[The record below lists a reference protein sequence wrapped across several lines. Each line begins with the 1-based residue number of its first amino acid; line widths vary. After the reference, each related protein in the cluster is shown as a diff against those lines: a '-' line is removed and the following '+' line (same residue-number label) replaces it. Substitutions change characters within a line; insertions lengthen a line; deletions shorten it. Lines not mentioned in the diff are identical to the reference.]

1 MSFFLHC
8 SGLYFPTGDLAIE
21 ETLVTCEKEADVC
34 FGKVAEVVFP
44 RKVFLFFS
52 QVVLT
57 VSNSSSSSVGVI
69 QVTKGHGLI
78 AYLLPRLNP
87 FLQVTKGCG
96 VNASLAEIYNDATL
110 DVERQCFVSKI
121 SNSSK
126 TLVDLG
132 SLPLSSNGSVLS
144 GPSEEGTLTWSQEEL
159 CFCKGSQCNQGR
171 SISLALA
178 LLILPGLVLLIF
190 A

>member
-1 MSFFLHC
+1 M
-8 SGLYFPTGDLAIE
+8 
-21 ETLVTCEKEADVC
+21 
-34 FGKVAEVVFP
+34 
-44 RKVFLFFS
+44 
-52 QVVLT
+52 VLT

-69 QVTKGHGLI
+69 QVTKRHALI
-78 AYLLPRLNP
+78 AYLLPMPNSL
-87 FLQVTKGCG
+87 LQVTKGCG
-96 VNASLAEIYNDATL
+96 VNASLVEIYNDATL

-126 TLVDLG
+126 TLVDLA

-171 SISLALA
+171 SISLTLT

>member
-1 MSFFLHC
+1 M
-8 SGLYFPTGDLAIE
+8 
-21 ETLVTCEKEADVC
+21 
-34 FGKVAEVVFP
+34 
-44 RKVFLFFS
+44 
-52 QVVLT
+52 
-57 VSNSSSSSVGVI
+57 SNSSSSSVGVI